1 MIKLT
6 NHRSVLDRSRSSFF
20 RVCLISKLYNCSG
33 TSSQDRSLSFLQEES
48 YKLKSKSYSFT
59 MPISSFSHLCFIFPG
74 SHASIQFRC
83 VGKCS
88 KRINYV
94 KLNPISHGGGGSLK
108 TPLKRKLQFWPL
120 NKMILSWKKLNFP
133 YLF

>member
-88 KRINYV
+88 KGINCV
-94 KLNPISHGGGGSLK
+94 KFNPISHGGSLN
-108 TPLKRKLQFWPL
+108 TPLKRKLQFCPI
-120 NKMILSWKKLNFP
+120 NKMILSCKKMNLP